1 MMQSQKGGIQR
12 SSGLS
17 DWMRCEEIARHH
29 GRSFYLASRL
39 LPPARQR
46 GVISTYAYCRV
57 ADDIVDRSSG
67 EGPAATAEALARW
80 ARQLTAPDEP
90 VSVAFAHTRERYA
103 IPMQPVSDLLAGV
116 QMDLTVTR
124 YANWEELRKYCYHVA
139 GTVGLMVA
147 PILGCRDSNALRHAA
162 ELGIAMQL
170 TNILRDVAEDAQM
183 GRIYLPLDEMAAFGC
198 DPDAIL
204 AGQPGGRFRELMA
217 FQIDRARSLYA
228 SALRGVYALS
238 PSGRFTT
245 LAATKLYSGI
255 LREIEALDYDVYRMR
270 AHVPA
275 SRKLRS
281 MAGASSDFLRMSMMS
296 ASQVAGA
303 DVFPDVEALYASS
316 RHQQAGADARQT

>member
-1 MMQSQKGGIQR
+1 MQSFNEGVYR
-12 SSGLS
+12 SPGLS
-17 DWMRCEEIARHH
+17 DWIHCEEIARQH

-57 ADDIVDRSSG
+57 ADDIVDRASG
-67 EGPAATAEALARW
+67 EGPTATAEALARW
-80 ARQLTAPDEP
+80 ARQLTSPDEP
-90 VSVAFAHTRERYA
+90 IAVAFAHTRERYGV
-103 IPMQPVSDLLAGV
+103 PMQPVSDLLSGI
-116 QMDLTVTR
+116 QMDLTITH
-124 YANWEELRKYCYHVA
+124 YANWEELRRYCYHVA

-147 PILGCRDSNALRHAA
+147 PILGCRDSKALRHAGD
-162 ELGIAMQL
+162 LGIAMQL

-183 GRIYLPLDEMAAFGC
+183 GRIYLPVDEIEAFGC

-204 AGQPGGRFRELMA
+204 AGQPGGRFSELMA

-255 LREIEALDYDVYRMR
+255 LGEIEALDYDVYRRR
-270 AHVPA
+270 AHVPTA
-275 SRKLRS
+275 RKLRS
-281 MAGASSDFLRMSMMS
+281 MAGASTDFLRMSMLFRDQT
-296 ASQVAGA
+296 ATVDLLPDA
-303 DVFPDVEALYASS
+303 DALYVSG
-316 RHQQAGADARQT
+316 RGQQAGADARRT